1 MSAAETLTLTYRGN
15 DHYYQGDF
23 AKTCERCG
31 LSINEH
37 SFVMLTETMTLDEYR
52 KRFDMSDKP
61 AVDRKLHE
69 IPRYAL
75 DSSSLK
81 SAGFEDDICVIEF
94 PNGHLFAYSM
104 TPEQF
109 EAFARSESKGR
120 HYAKEIKGKLAG
132 NKLTG
137 ACASCQKQPQVIG
150 ETCECGGQVMALVS
164 KREAER
170 LER

>member
-1 MSAAETLTLTYRGN
+1 MATQESA
-15 DHYYQGDF
+15 
-23 AKTCERCG
+23 
-31 LSINEH
+31 
-37 SFVMLTETMTLDEYR
+37 
-52 KRFDMSDKP
+52 

-69 IPRYAL
+69 IERFKV
-75 DSSSLK
+75 DSSSIK
-81 SAGFEDDICVIEF
+81 AIGFEDDICVVEF

-137 ACASCQKQPQVIG
+137 GCKACGKQPQVIG
-150 ETCECGGQVMALVS
+150 ETCACGGQVVALVS

-170 LER
+170 LERK